1 MKILRLIKA
10 GLALVALAG
19 LLLGGT
25 PVLAGSEVVGDFKT
39 LSQAAIEQAAALI
52 NERAKAASQDD
63 EDAQD
68 RLRDAEK
75 SLMRAQDRFGSG
87 GYEGAL
93 DHANDVIEI
102 LK

>member
-1 MKILRLIKA
+1 MKILQLIKA
-10 GLALVALAG
+10 GFALVALAG

-75 SLMRAQDRFGSG
+75 ELRRAQNRFGSG
-87 GYEGAL
+87 NYDGAL
-93 DHANDVIEI
+93 DHTKDVEEI

>member
-10 GLALVALAG
+10 GLAPAALAG
-19 LLLGGT
+19 LLLGAS
-25 PVLAGSEVVGDFKT
+25 PALADSEVVGDLKT

-52 NERAKAASQDD
+52 DERTKAASQDD
-63 EDAQD
+63 EDALD

-87 GYEGAL
+87 SYEGAL
-93 DHANDVIEI
+93 DHAKDVKEI